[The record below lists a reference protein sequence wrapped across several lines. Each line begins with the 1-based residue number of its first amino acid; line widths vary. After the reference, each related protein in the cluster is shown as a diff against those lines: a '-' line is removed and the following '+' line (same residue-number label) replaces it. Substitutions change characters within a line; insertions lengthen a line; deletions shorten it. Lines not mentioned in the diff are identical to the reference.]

1 MGIFSFFFGGTKK
14 DTTERMQKAARGQ
27 SVVGNLLGS
36 SPYMREWR
44 NQSKNIHE
52 QYLKQ
57 EKSLRK
63 QWRMQDKHIEYEM
76 AKVRRKY
83 GETTEK
89 RQRAD
94 IQRARANMLEN
105 MEREENE
112 HIRNIA
118 PTIKQYR

>member
-1 MGIFSFFFGGTKK
+1 MGIFSFFFGGTQK
-14 DTTERMQKAARGQ
+14 DTAEHMQQAARGQ

-44 NQSKNIHE
+44 KQNKEITK
-52 QYLKQ
+52 QYRKQ

-63 QWRMQDKHIEYEM
+63 QWKREDEHIESEM
-76 AKVRRKY
+76 ARVSRKY

-94 IQRARANMLEN
+94 IQRDRARALQDL
-105 MEREENE
+105 EREENE
-112 HIRNIA
+112 QVRSIA
-118 PTIKQYR
+118 NTIKQYK